1 MTVRHGLETEH
12 AAIENEM
19 VNVVCGII
27 NGNVHHVSA
36 LCDSLEIIHPLVLNP
51 HQVLATLLRR
61 SQAEVAAGVR
71 FSVCHFVHAAGE
83 REQHNIIARGRLIT
97 GSVGHGAGD
106 LRGKEA
112 CREDEAEER

>member
-12 AAIENEM
+12 SPIENQM
-19 VNVVCGII
+19 INGVRGIV
-27 NGNVHHVSA
+27 NGNVYQA
-36 LCDSLEIIHPLVLNP
+36 LAIWDPLEIIHALVLNP
-51 HQVLATLLRR
+51 HQIWPILLRR
-61 SQAEVAAGVR
+61 SQAEVAAGAC

-83 REQHNIIARGRLIT
+83 REQHNIVARGRLIA

-112 CREDEAEER
+112 CREDEAEKR